1 MYEPLS
7 VLILTVSG
15 LLIYKS
21 VVRKTTVYEYQK
33 GLLYTDGKFKRLLE
47 PGNHH
52 YLKSR
57 STVSIVDMRSC
68 HFTLPGQEV
77 LTSDN
82 VSLKLSISIQYRLG
96 DPEKASHKVQNYYQ
110 SLYAVVQ
117 LALRNAVSR
126 AKVDELLE
134 KRLGIGKDLLEES
147 QKLAVEFGLIIEA
160 IDVKDVMFPGE
171 LKKIF
176 AEVVRAQKEG
186 QAALERARGEQAALR
201 SLANAAKLLEDNPAL
216 MNLRILQSLSN
227 SNSGTSPTVVLG
239 VPQGLVP
246 LSGKGNKGNTAADS
260 N

>member
-7 VLILTVSG
+7 VLILALG
-15 LLIYKS
+15 GALIYKS
-21 VVRKTTVYEYQK
+21 AVRKTTVYEYQK
-33 GLLYTDGKFKRLLE
+33 GLLYTNGKFERLLD
-47 PGNHH
+47 PGTHR

-57 STVSIVDMRSC
+57 STISIVDIRSC

-82 VSLKLSISIQYRLG
+82 ISLKVSMSIQYRLA
-96 DPEKASHKVQNYYQ
+96 DPEKATHKVQNYYQ

-126 AKVDELLE
+126 AKVDELLD
-134 KRLGIGKDLLEES
+134 KRMDIGKDLLNES
-147 QKLAVEFGLIIEA
+147 KQLALEFGVEVEA

-171 LKKIF
+171 LKRIF

-186 QAALERARGEQAALR
+186 LAALERARGEQAALR
-201 SLANAAKLLEDNPAL
+201 NLANAAKLLEDNPAL
-216 MNLRILQSLSN
+216 MNLRILQTISS
-227 SNSGTSPTVVLG
+227 SGSGTAPTVMLG

-246 LSGKGNKGNTAADS
+246 LSNKGNKGGSQAEGS
-260 N
+260 